1 VPAMIQ
7 QSYGIVDD
15 QRDLMSQLDEE
26 AALIAAEEEEIADI
40 VLSADVVTQENDV
53 DADAEFPD
61 EETDSDEGDQTTTQT
76 N

>member
-1 VPAMIQ
+1 MPAMIQ

>member
-1 VPAMIQ
+1 
-7 QSYGIVDD
+7 
-15 QRDLMSQLDEE
+15 
-26 AALIAAEEEEIADI
+26 